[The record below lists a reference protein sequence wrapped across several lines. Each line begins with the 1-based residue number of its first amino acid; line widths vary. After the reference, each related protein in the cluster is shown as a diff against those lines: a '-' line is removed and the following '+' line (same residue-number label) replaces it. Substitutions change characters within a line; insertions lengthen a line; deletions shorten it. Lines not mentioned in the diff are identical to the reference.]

1 MNTQSNMDAFEAL
14 WQQAKDSSSTPQAQ
28 VIDTLDTSMEVSA
41 LLQQLSRLADELSQ
55 RDLIETSQYDQM
67 LTAVEIIEEVIETV
81 DADTLTQVLAA
92 IN

>member
-28 VIDTLDTSMEVSA
+28 VIDTLDTSMELSA

-67 LTAVEIIEEVIETV
+67 LTAVEQVEEVVATV